1 VKVIFLDFF
10 KSSTVRTILV
20 IYLIF
25 FAIDKAHSIDM
36 RHDTLGTI
44 TGLSAGQLQNFNPTH
59 ITYLVVY
66 SNEFDFFTDSPD
78 NYHWLWYGQP
88 GTDSLRGLT
97 LNGNLFE
104 YDYLI
109 SGVIASNAN
118 FVQALDAQAL
128 KYEYQPYPSDGS
140 DPSDPSDPSEP
151 STGFD
156 INDLDYDLAGKFF
169 ASGFAIFILPWV
181 TAYGYSSILRV
192 IKES

>member
-25 FAIDKAHSIDM
+25 FAIDKAHSINAE
-36 RHDTLGTI
+36 LVGGTQI
-44 TGLSAGQLQNFNPTH
+44 NGLTSGQLQNIDIETIRFLTFDSTEFS
-59 ITYLVVY
+59 IFSSY
-66 SNEFDFFTDSPD
+66 SSGDGHFRF
-78 NYHWLWYGQP
+78 YGHP
-88 GTDSLRGLT
+88 GSEVLQAYGLQGD
-97 LNGNLFE
+97 LSA

-109 SGVIASNAN
+109 SWTVNHDQWTKNAFSGWFASMPS
-118 FVQALDAQAL
+118 
-128 KYEYQPYPSDGS
+128 EPYPADDDGEE
-140 DPSDPSDPSEP
+140 DPSEP